1 MQTLILC
8 NCEIF
13 LKLKFEM
20 IWLYAWLLRSFRLLK
35 YTCMNKQ
42 IKSIKSTE
50 INTFIIFWYLI
61 ENIYQKLENKE
72 LTNKFILKILAAT
85 KNIKSNDNLG
95 HMFSQ
100 ARKNDSEYASDLKRQ
115 GIRVVKHSGIHECV
129 QTFRYL
135 CLKKF
140 GYSCLQ
146 KFRY

>member
-1 MQTLILC
+1 
-8 NCEIF
+8 
-13 LKLKFEM
+13 
-20 IWLYAWLLRSFRLLK
+20 
-35 YTCMNKQ
+35 MNKQ

-50 INTFIIFWYLI
+50 INTSLFLDTLLRIFIK
-61 ENIYQKLENKE
+61 KLENKE
-72 LTNKFILKILAAT
+72 LTNKFILTILAAT

-140 GYSCLQ
+140 GYSFLQKFRYSCLQ